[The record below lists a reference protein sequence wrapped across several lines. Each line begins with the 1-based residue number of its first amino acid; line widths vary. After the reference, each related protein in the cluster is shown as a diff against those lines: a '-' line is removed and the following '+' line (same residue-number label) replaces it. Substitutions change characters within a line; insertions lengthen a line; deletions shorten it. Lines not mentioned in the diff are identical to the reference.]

1 MMIKKF
7 IFPAFICAAAI
18 LLISCRVP
26 EQRVEKEVITVT
38 VVETVV
44 ETVEVEK
51 ASPYTYELLRQMAAA
66 DNYIGSPASG
76 HRMAFANISADLPYA
91 FLVQESII
99 SEWIS
104 AGGAEGDLI
113 IMDNMADR
121 EKALENAETVFGG
134 HAEVFIQFF
143 SDAAVNAS
151 VGMQAY
157 EAGIYVIGVE
167 TPVPGFPVMGV
178 DNYGAG
184 RLAGKWAA
192 GMADPVFGGWEN
204 VDRVVYLGSGDKD
217 DKAGLRISGAKA
229 EMVEQFGTEADD
241 GAQGSRAV
249 TEEGVLMSGDGG
261 RAVSDMLKYYPDD
274 ENIIV
279 FCLND
284 SVAEGVYRAALEK
297 DRWDPDRWLI
307 ISYGLDDRG
316 KELVREGTIDA
327 GIAFFPEMY
336 GDYLVPAA
344 LTHIYGNP
352 VPPYIFMESEA
363 ITAENIGEYF
373 PE

>member
-1 MMIKKF
+1 MIKRF
-7 IFPAFICAAAI
+7 IFPAFIWAAAI

-26 EQRVEKEVITVT
+26 EQRIEKELVTVT

-51 ASPYTYELLRQMAAA
+51 TSPYSYELLRQMAAA
-66 DNYIGSPASG
+66 DNYIGGPASG
-76 HRMAFANISADLPYA
+76 HRMAFANISSDLPYA
-91 FLVQESII
+91 YLVQESII

-104 AGGAEGDLI
+104 AGGREEDLI
-113 IMDNMADR
+113 IMDNMADSK
-121 EKALENAETVFGG
+121 KAMQNAAAVFGG
-134 HAEVFIQFF
+134 DAEVFIQFF
-143 SDAAVNAS
+143 SDAEVNAS
-151 VGMQAY
+151 VGMQASGS
-157 EAGIYVIGVE
+157 GIYVIGVE

-178 DNYGAG
+178 DNYSAG

-192 GMADPVFGGWEN
+192 GMADPVYGGWEN
-204 VDRVVYLGSGDKD
+204 VDRVVYLGAGDKD

-229 EMVEQFGTEADD
+229 ELVEKFGMEADD
-241 GAQGSRAV
+241 EVRGSKAMM
-249 TEEGVLMSGDGG
+249 EEGVFVHGDGG
-261 RAVSDMLKYYPDD
+261 RAISDILENYSDD
-274 ENIIV
+274 ENIMV

-297 DRWDPDRWLI
+297 DRWDPDSWLI
-307 ISYGLDDRG
+307 ISYSLDDRG
-316 KELVREGTIDA
+316 KDLVREGIIDA
-327 GIAFFPEMY
+327 GIAFFPERY

-344 LTHIYGNP
+344 LAHIFGNP
-352 VPPYIFMESEA
+352 VPPYIFMENEA